1 MSGAS
6 VVGDSNIEGPVV
18 VATIEG
24 SLEELVRVADEHTLL
39 DEERALVVV
48 VLVLDAPQ
56 RRLRLEEVVD
66 DALNG
71 DARAAHTGVERMRLA
86 THGTRETLR
95 ARRAVDL
102 LVLHEARLTERV
114 AARYRDRVEVQAQ
127 TQRAAHL
134 GHEEL
139 FDRLLLSIVGGG
151 GGGGG
156 LELCVGESGDAG
168 CGLVVVGIDIGRVS
182 RDLGRDRRRRQ
193 QRVER
198 REESLFVS
206 LRVVDRPVHGSS
218 GTGEREDAGG
228 FVGWVGRSQRSPIT
242 HCMRARG
249 AVPRARYAS
258 RETCLTR
265 TTALAERTRECEGSW
280 AVGERE
286 EDEDGTR
293 AERRVMMAARR
304 ESESESACVLVVG

>member
-1 MSGAS
+1 VSGAS

-71 DARAAHTGVERMRLA
+71 DARAAHTGVERVRLA

-182 RDLGRDRRRRQ
+182 RDLGRDRRRQ

-206 LRVVDRPVHGSS
+206 LRVVDRSVHGSS

-228 FVGWVGRSQRSPIT
+228 LGG
-242 HCMRARG
+242 
-249 AVPRARYAS
+249 
-258 RETCLTR
+258 
-265 TTALAERTRECEGSW
+265 
-280 AVGERE
+280 
-286 EDEDGTR
+286 
-293 AERRVMMAARR
+293 
-304 ESESESACVLVVG
+304 

>member
-71 DARAAHTGVERMRLA
+71 DARAAHTGVERVRLA

-139 FDRLLLSIVGGG
+139 FDRLLLSIVAGG

-156 LELCVGESGDAG
+156 LGELCVGESGDAG
-168 CGLVVVGIDIGRVS
+168 CGLVVVVVGIDIGRVS

-206 LRVVDRPVHGSS
+206 LRVVDRSVHGSS

-228 FVGWVGRSQRSPIT
+228 LGG
-242 HCMRARG
+242 
-249 AVPRARYAS
+249 
-258 RETCLTR
+258 
-265 TTALAERTRECEGSW
+265 
-280 AVGERE
+280 
-286 EDEDGTR
+286 
-293 AERRVMMAARR
+293 
-304 ESESESACVLVVG
+304 